1 MSRFEPEAEEVPQS
15 FLARCFARARALGT
29 GVVSGSVGLIYP
41 PSCIACTA
49 ATGEAQALCPACWRG
64 MGFIERPYCE
74 RLGTPF
80 EVDLGGTLISPAAMA
95 DPPVFERAR
104 AVCRYDDTAR
114 QLVQRLKYG
123 DRADLALTMGRMMAR
138 AGNELLAEADM
149 IVPVPL
155 HRFRLWTRRFN
166 QAALLAQAIA
176 RHHAGPMALPVQ
188 LFALSRVK
196 RTKPQVGLTKAQRGE
211 NLQGA
216 FKVPPSAKPELEG
229 RRIVLVDDVLTTGA
243 TANAAARALLRAGA
257 KQVDLLTFARV
268 VQGA

>member
-1 MSRFEPEAEEVPQS
+1 MSQPEPQTEDAPQPL
-15 FLARCFARARALGT
+15 LARFFAQAKALGK
-29 GVVSGSVGLIYP
+29 GAVSGSVGLIYP
-41 PSCIACTA
+41 PSCIACAA

-64 MGFIERPYCE
+64 MGFIERPFCE

-80 EVDLGGTLISPAAMA
+80 DVDLGGPLISPAAMA

-114 QLVQRLKYG
+114 ELVQRLKYG
-123 DRADLALTMGRMMAR
+123 DRAELSLSMGRMMAH
-138 AGNELLAEADM
+138 AGRELLEEADM

-166 QAALLAQAIA
+166 QAALLARAIA
-176 RHHAGPMALPVQ
+176 RHQDVPLAFNVLA
-188 LFALSRVK
+188 RVK

-229 RRIVLVDDVLTTGA
+229 KRIVLVDDVLTTGA
-243 TANAAARALLRAGA
+243 TANASARALLRAGA

-268 VQGA
+268 VQSA